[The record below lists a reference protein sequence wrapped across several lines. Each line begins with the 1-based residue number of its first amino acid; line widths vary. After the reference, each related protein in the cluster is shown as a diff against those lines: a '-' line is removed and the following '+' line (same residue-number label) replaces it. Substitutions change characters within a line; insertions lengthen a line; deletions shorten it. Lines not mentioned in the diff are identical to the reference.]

1 LIGSSHVF
9 TLFYGGNGLHQ
20 IPIFPAYTIPQW
32 HMPTVR
38 HRQRAM
44 SIFWRGLPLV
54 APWMLVHY
62 KRSVRCGYVCRIR
75 VVVGVCATLSDE
87 SGLVGLCAHAPLSA
101 RV

>member
-1 LIGSSHVF
+1 M
-9 TLFYGGNGLHQ
+9 
-20 IPIFPAYTIPQW
+20 AYADCAVPSACD
-32 HMPTVR
+32 VDFL
-38 HRQRAM
+38 A
-44 SIFWRGLPLV
+44 SLPLV